1 MAGTTFGTSSP
12 TPYPV
17 QFMPWGVPNQG
28 TVGVSVN
35 PFAFQQLYGHP
46 LMSISSNPAAA
57 SNPYGVQLLQQILQV
72 LHIVPQQLQNLQ
84 QLEYLQQQQLQQV
97 QQLLQSIPGQLYQLQ
112 QLIQFVPQQI
122 PQLQQPS
129 QFQQPFGQTFGAGG
143 FAAAPIA
150 PQVFGA
156 QPGQVM

>member
-12 TPYPV
+12 TPYPL

-97 QQLLQSIPGQLYQLQ
+97 QQLLQPIPG
-112 QLIQFVPQQI
+112 
-122 PQLQQPS
+122 LQQPS